1 MKLKQSSI
9 KTSPTENTI
18 AEHIPSNQKKTTAT
32 TKHTPHRSE
41 QTATHQS
48 I

>member
-1 MKLKQSSI
+1 MKQKRSI
-9 KTSPTENTI
+9 IETTPTENTI
-18 AEHIPSNQKKTTAT
+18 AEHILSNQKKTTPT